1 MPRLARL
8 VIPGLPHHITQRGTR
23 REDVFFS
30 DEDRLRYLAFVREAA
45 ERFGVTIRSWCLMSN
60 HVHFVAVPKGEKSL
74 ALCFGKAHTQYTRM
88 INFRNGWR
96 GHLWQGRFG
105 SSPMDDPHA
114 FHAVR
119 YVLRNPVRARL
130 VRLPWRY
137 EWSSAAFHVGERK
150 TDPLIKANNE
160 ELDGMVGDW
169 REYLVE
175 PDADEVLCRLRGE
188 TTVGRPLG
196 SPEFVQRLEE
206 DLDRFLTRRPPG
218 RPRKMRAKG

>member
-1 MPRLARL
+1 MPRLARV
-8 VIPGLPHHITQRGTR
+8 VIPGLPHHVTQRGVQR
-23 REDVFFS
+23 RDVFSS
-30 DEDRLRYLAFVREAA
+30 DEDRLRYLEFVREAA
-45 ERFGVTIRSWCLMSN
+45 ERFGVAIRSWCLMSN
-60 HVHFVAVPKGEKSL
+60 HVHFVAVPEGERSL
-74 ALCFGKAHTQYTRM
+74 ALCFGRAHTRYTRM
-88 INFRNGWR
+88 VNFRERWR
-96 GHLWQGRFG
+96 GHLWEGRFA
-105 SSPMDDPHA
+105 SSPMDDPHV

-119 YVLRNPVRARL
+119 YVLRNPVRSGL

-150 TDPLIKANNE
+150 TDPLVKANE

-188 TTVGRPLG
+188 TAVGRPLG
-196 SPEFVQRLEE
+196 SAAFVRKLEE

-218 RPRKMRAKG
+218 RPRKRRLNR

>member
-1 MPRLARL
+1 MPRLAR
-8 VIPGLPHHITQRGTR
+8 VVVPGLPHHVTQRGTR

-60 HVHFVAVPKGEKSL
+60 HVHFVAVPEGEKSL

-88 INFRNGWR
+88 INFRKGWR
-96 GHLWQGRFG
+96 GFLWQGRFG
-105 SSPMDDPHA
+105 SSPMDGPHT

-119 YVLRNPVRARL
+119 YVLRNPVRAGL

-137 EWSSAAFHVGERK
+137 EWSSAAFHVGEKK
-150 TDPLIKANNE
+150 TDPLVKETADI
-160 ELDGMVGDW
+160 DGMIGDW

-175 PDADEVLCRLRGE
+175 PEADEMLRRMRRE

-196 SPEFVQRLEE
+196 GGEFVQRLEE

-218 RPRKMRAKG
+218 RPRKAGRNR